1 MSTYKQKNVCPSYVT
16 DIKVSNFQVNFET
29 DQVDIVL
36 NNGDIFSI
44 SKSELQEFLGMST
57 SSVSQ
62 LNIAIEQKIKDINA
76 SLSRLDNV
84 QINPIEYT
92 KLRTDFASFK
102 LQFAPLVGRISALEN
117 SNRMQYE
124 SQTEK
129 IDNLNTRISG
139 VLSEVAPL
147 TNRIERIENN
157 VRNLNINGGDYSTQQ
172 NYEAI
177 KAELKAQLKPEITT
191 EVIRGVSALIP
202 DEIAKQVTAKIA
214 TNLPVLVPVKPQDED
229 TSSEYATV
237 ETVSLTNLTPPN
249 ITSETNLWKITNG
262 ENKGELIRYKHIII
276 SGTSNI
282 TYVVAPNDNTTEKDK
297 VKVKISKNLPYS
309 YSEPDPDLKD
319 YLTLY
324 PPEVTTDNP
333 DVTVNVVSYNREGL
347 ELEIIDPNATVGT
360 NQLILNW
367 TATFVEPKPS

>member
-1 MSTYKQKNVCPSYVT
+1 MSTYKQNNVCPSYVT

-102 LQFAPLVGRISALEN
+102 LQFASLVGRISAIEN
-117 SNRMQYE
+117 SNRTQYE

-191 EVIRGVSALIP
+191 EVIRGVSVLIP